1 MTNTNITPIGV
12 EELGRRAKEVSRLL
26 AMAGSVQKNL
36 ALTKM
41 AEELLAAEEEILAAN
56 KLDLQNAE
64 QAGMSRAFMDRLA
77 LDRKRLQDMADGL
90 LALQALPDPIGEE
103 IKRWHAAEDIEIIQQ
118 RVPIGVVG
126 IIYEARPNVT
136 ADAAGICLKTGNAV
150 LLRGGSDAINSN
162 LAVGAA
168 LRRGLAAADLPQ
180 DAVQIVADTSREEA
194 ARMMTL
200 NRYIDVLIPR
210 GGAGLIQAV
219 LRQASVPVIETGAG
233 NCHIYIESTARADWA
248 KAILLNAKVQRPAV
262 CNAVETMLIDEACAE
277 NLLPDLAAA
286 LLAVGVEIRGC
297 ERTCR
302 ILQAAG
308 LAVTPAEEADFATEY
323 NDLIIACRVVQDYK
337 QAVAHINQ
345 YNTRHSECI
354 VTEDEQAAAYFRGMV
369 DAAAVYV
376 NTSTRFS
383 DGFQY
388 GFGAE
393 IGISTQK
400 LHARGPMGL
409 LAMTSYKYLIN
420 GVGQV
425 RP

>member
-1 MTNTNITPIGV
+1 MIDSKITPVGV

-26 AMAGSVQKNL
+26 ALAGSEQKNL

-41 AEELLAAEEEILAAN
+41 AEELLAGQEEILAAN

-77 LDRKRLQDMADGL
+77 LNPKRLQDMADGL

-103 IKRWHAAEDIEIIQQ
+103 MKRWRAAEDIEIIQQ

-210 GGAGLIQAV
+210 GGAGLIQTV

-248 KAILLNAKVQRPAV
+248 KNILLNAKVQRPAV

-277 NLLPDLAAA
+277 NLLPNLAAA
-286 LLAVGVEIRGC
+286 LVAAGVEIRGC
-297 ERTCR
+297 QRTCQ

-308 LAVTPAEEADFATEY
+308 VAVTPAAEADFATEY

-337 QAVAHINQ
+337 QAVEHINQ